1 MVGMREALAFFAPTL
16 PTLAFSAWDCLPYD
30 RVSPNGDVVSRRIET
45 LSKLAAPAAGT
56 SQGELVVVTTV
67 NALLQRVAP
76 RMMFR
81 AARFAVKMGGR
92 LDMDALTAFL
102 TRTGYAR
109 TEEVM
114 EHGEYE

>member
-30 RVSPNGDVVSRRIET
+30 RVSPHGDVVSRRLEP

-67 NALLQRVAP
+67 NSLLQRVAP
-76 RMMFR
+76 RMIFS
-81 AARFAVKMGGR
+81 AARFAVSKIARDSCRER
-92 LDMDALTAFL
+92 LCPFVLLSFVSYSL
-102 TRTGYAR
+102 
-109 TEEVM
+109 
-114 EHGEYE
+114 